1 MLYNESSE
9 LFTELSN
16 SDTEIISGGKGRKNR
31 FDNHGN
37 ITGYGGDATNNG
49 TINGNGNGGVVLAGG
64 DGVVIDQS

>member
-31 FDNHGN
+31 VDHNDITGTGGNATNSGN
-37 ITGYGGDATNNG
+37 IF
-49 TINGNGNGGVVLAGG
+49 GNNGGVSITGG